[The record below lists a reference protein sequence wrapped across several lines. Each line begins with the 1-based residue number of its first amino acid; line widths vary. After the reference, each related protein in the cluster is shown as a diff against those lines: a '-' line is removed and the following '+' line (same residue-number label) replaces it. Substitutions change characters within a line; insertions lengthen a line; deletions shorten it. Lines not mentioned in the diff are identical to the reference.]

1 MVFSELSQI
10 LACLEAIAADGDVEV
25 VRVNNKFAH
34 NYDACIT
41 AGYRCV
47 ARASCSPVRAWAR
60 AWGNRCFRFGLG

>member
-1 MVFSELSQI
+1 MVFSELSQV

-47 ARASCSPVRAWAR
+47 TCASSTPVH
-60 AWGNRCFRFGLG
+60 AWGARLGKPLL